1 MLCCIIS
8 TVINMAECNI
18 CPRRCGIDR
27 DHAYGVCGVGNTLK
41 IARAGA
47 HFWEEP
53 CISGYGGSGA
63 VFFSGC
69 NMKCVFCQNYE
80 ISSGCFGKEITVDR
94 LREIYNELISDGV
107 HNINLVTPTHYADK
121 ILESLSEPLPVPV
134 VYNTSGYDSVETLKK
149 FSGKIQIY
157 LPDLKYMNSEIAKKY
172 SKASDYPETAK
183 AAIREMYRQ
192 VGNAVTDSEGILEKG
207 VVIRHLML
215 PGELDNTLDVIDWV
229 VDEFG
234 DSVIFSLMSQFTPNE
249 HCQFPNLKNTVS
261 EEEYRKAVDYMYL
274 VGLENG
280 YVQDF
285 SSASKDFTPP
295 FDLSGV

>member
-1 MLCCIIS
+1 M
-8 TVINMAECNI
+8 INMINCNI
-18 CPRRCGIDR
+18 CPRRCNVDRNEKTGI
-27 DHAYGVCGVGNTLK
+27 CGVGDTLK

-69 NMKCVFCQNYE
+69 NLKCVFCQNYE
-80 ISSGCFGKEITVDR
+80 ISSGCFGKEITVGR
-94 LREIYNELISDGV
+94 LCSIYEELIDNGV

-121 ILESLSEPLPVPV
+121 ILKSLEKPLCVPV
-134 VYNTSGYDSVETLKK
+134 VYNSSGYDSVKTLQK
-149 FSGKIQIY
+149 FEGKVQIY
-157 LPDLKYMNSEIAKKY
+157 LPDLKYLDSGLAKKY
-172 SKASDYPETAK
+172 SKAADYPEVAK
-183 AAIREMYRQ
+183 NAIREMYRQ
-192 VGNAVTDSEGILEKG
+192 TGPAVSDDEGIMQKG
-207 VVIRHLML
+207 VIIRHLML

-229 VDEFG
+229 ADEF
-234 DSVIFSLMSQFTPNE
+234 DNNVIFSLMSQFTPNE
-249 HCQFPNLKNTVS
+249 NCKEVNLQSAVTR
-261 EEEYRKAVDYMYL
+261 EEYQKAVDYMYL

-285 SSASKDFTPP
+285 SSAKSEYTPP